1 MISNFPLSHSILLR
15 TFTCSRSSRSNELI
29 KVSQQSLT
37 NQVITFDL
45 IGKQWP
51 LDTLIEWNARVEN
64 SKSFRSTLKPQEG
77 LSLNDC
83 QHATCLDNSSE
94 CSSDIKMLLT
104 SVLWRRGVTL
114 LKNWTFCEWFFLIS
128 GETRVWCPVF
138 FLLYRNVITT
148 HISYWFFSEIP
159 PQDRDGV
166 AATVLPP
173 GCLNR
178 KVIEG
183 KFWKVVPK
191 FPPPFRKTL
200 VHLDG
205 FIIPKSLHNT
215 PKCVKWAKV
224 VPLSTAQTNMGYPTF
239 FHFPAHFYN
248 TFNMCWKE
256 KCCS

>member
-1 MISNFPLSHSILLR
+1 MKSLR

-104 SVLWRRGVTL
+104 SVLWRQGVTL
-114 LKNWTFCEWFFLIS
+114 LKNWTFCEWFSLFL
-128 GETRVWCPVF
+128 GKRGRDAPF
-138 FLLYRNVITT
+138 FSAVSKRHYHT
-148 HISYWFFSEIP
+148 HIILVFQRNSSSGSRWRRGDGFTPWMPKSKTNWGKILKSGSEISS
-159 PQDRDGV
+159 
-166 AATVLPP
+166 
-173 GCLNR
+173 
-178 KVIEG
+178 
-183 KFWKVVPK
+183 
-191 FPPPFRKTL
+191 PF
-200 VHLDG
+200 
-205 FIIPKSLHNT
+205 
-215 PKCVKWAKV
+215 
-224 VPLSTAQTNMGYPTF
+224 
-239 FHFPAHFYN
+239 
-248 TFNMCWKE
+248 
-256 KCCS
+256 

>member
-1 MISNFPLSHSILLR
+1 MKSLR

-104 SVLWRRGVTL
+104 SVLWRRGPGGGTPYICHTGMCGLYGWVFSCLEICRNGVIFTE
-114 LKNWTFCEWFFLIS
+114 KSVDIRIFLN
-128 GETRVWCPVF
+128 
-138 FLLYRNVITT
+138 LYTSIY
-148 HISYWFFSEIP
+148 I
-159 PQDRDGV
+159 
-166 AATVLPP
+166 
-173 GCLNR
+173 
-178 KVIEG
+178 
-183 KFWKVVPK
+183 
-191 FPPPFRKTL
+191 
-200 VHLDG
+200 
-205 FIIPKSLHNT
+205 
-215 PKCVKWAKV
+215 
-224 VPLSTAQTNMGYPTF
+224 
-239 FHFPAHFYN
+239 
-248 TFNMCWKE
+248 
-256 KCCS
+256 